1 METILALTACLFLI
15 ALGDIISIMS
25 RAKIPA
31 MAAII
36 LLYLLA
42 TSLGMPKN
50 YPELS
55 GLATLGN
62 ILFPFFVAA
71 VTTNILP
78 KDLIEHWKFI
88 LIGCIASG
96 FSMLLTVFVG
106 GLFLGIPTAFS
117 GAIVTC
123 GGAFTAGMLV
133 IEHLNNVG
141 LGELTALPLL
151 LTMTIDAV
159 GQPIGSLLTK
169 RYIIHLQKNW
179 HQCLLSSATSVQN
192 EKFNRNGIPLN
203 SPENPSPWF
212 TSWIPPQYETNSV
225 ALLQLAIVVY
235 LSYLLGDLTGL
246 GWAFMLVILG
256 LTGSTLGFFRLNM
269 MKRTAS
275 SGLIM
280 SAIFTMVFQML
291 GDLSWSLITKQLVPL
306 LVIIL
311 LSILGLVIGGAVG
324 AKIMRCEPML
334 GIVASIGLF
343 YFFPGVQNII
353 TEVARTNI
361 EDSDHYS
368 FIFQH
373 ISTPSIITTF
383 IGSRFCLLLAAV
395 FIPIVFPA

>member
-78 KDLIEHWKFI
+78 KDLLEHWKFI

-169 RYIIHLQKNW
+169 RYILHLQKNW
-179 HQCLLSSATSVQN
+179 HQCPLSSATSVQN

-246 GWAFMLVILG
+246 GLAFMLLILG
-256 LTGSTLGFFRLNM
+256 LT
-269 MKRTAS
+269 
-275 SGLIM
+275 
-280 SAIFTMVFQML
+280 
-291 GDLSWSLITKQLVPL
+291 
-306 LVIIL
+306 
-311 LSILGLVIGGAVG
+311 
-324 AKIMRCEPML
+324 
-334 GIVASIGLF
+334 
-343 YFFPGVQNII
+343 
-353 TEVARTNI
+353 
-361 EDSDHYS
+361 
-368 FIFQH
+368 
-373 ISTPSIITTF
+373 
-383 IGSRFCLLLAAV
+383 
-395 FIPIVFPA
+395 

>member
-78 KDLIEHWKFI
+78 KDLLEHWKFI

-159 GQPIGSLLTK
+159 GFHQL
-169 RYIIHLQKNW
+169 HLYRMKN
-179 HQCLLSSATSVQN
+179 
-192 EKFNRNGIPLN
+192 
-203 SPENPSPWF
+203 
-212 TSWIPPQYETNSV
+212 
-225 ALLQLAIVVY
+225 
-235 LSYLLGDLTGL
+235 
-246 GWAFMLVILG
+246 
-256 LTGSTLGFFRLNM
+256 STAM
-269 MKRTAS
+269 A
-275 SGLIM
+275 
-280 SAIFTMVFQML
+280 
-291 GDLSWSLITKQLVPL
+291 
-306 LVIIL
+306 
-311 LSILGLVIGGAVG
+311 
-324 AKIMRCEPML
+324 
-334 GIVASIGLF
+334 
-343 YFFPGVQNII
+343 
-353 TEVARTNI
+353 
-361 EDSDHYS
+361 
-368 FIFQH
+368 
-373 ISTPSIITTF
+373 
-383 IGSRFCLLLAAV
+383 
-395 FIPIVFPA
+395 